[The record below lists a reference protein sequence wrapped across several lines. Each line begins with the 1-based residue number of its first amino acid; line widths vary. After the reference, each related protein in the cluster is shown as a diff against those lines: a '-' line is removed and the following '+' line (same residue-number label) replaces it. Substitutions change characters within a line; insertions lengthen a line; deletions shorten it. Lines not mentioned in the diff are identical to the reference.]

1 MSSRGGGGG
10 NIKYIQLVDGVFSS
24 WGGGVEVVDFFQ
36 LILPFPL
43 AGPQPS
49 QRPKKK
55 KVMSV

>member
-55 KVMSV
+55 K